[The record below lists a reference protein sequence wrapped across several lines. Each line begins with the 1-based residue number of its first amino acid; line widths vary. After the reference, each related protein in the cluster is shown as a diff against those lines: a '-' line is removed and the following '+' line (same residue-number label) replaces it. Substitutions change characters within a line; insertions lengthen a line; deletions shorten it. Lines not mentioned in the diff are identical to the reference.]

1 MQSIQQ
7 DRATA
12 QCDRRASCLHANAE
26 DERDATHSREQSNS
40 AINATLQAAESASI
54 IHYVYPFAGCHKP
67 FELPA
72 WATAHGA
79 EAPGHQAPSL

>member
-40 AINATLQAAESASI
+40 AMHSRCSVTTTASF
-54 IHYVYPFAGCHKP
+54 VPFLNK
-67 FELPA
+67 
-72 WATAHGA
+72 
-79 EAPGHQAPSL
+79 